1 MDDNAL
7 IVMPMSQELDLE
19 PGSTYTGTI
28 TVANPQ
34 SATSDLTYTATV
46 SPYSVSGSSYTAD
59 LSGHTSYTQLADW
72 ITLENNVGTMSPNGT
87 VEIKYTIKVPQDA
100 DPGGQYA
107 AVRVASTPDSSSTS
121 GISIGNSYE
130 MASIIYANIAGEV
143 HREGSVTSQSIP
155 SFITSSEFTSTA
167 TVVNNG
173 NTHEDA
179 LVTFKITNAMNG
191 GVIYPQDKSYKGIN
205 EIIMPDT
212 TRDLTYTFDHM
223 PAVGIINVNQTI
235 EYNGETYSLDQSIFI
250 CPVWF
255 MVLIG
260 ALIISVASLIAAR
273 IHRSRRRKRISSL

>member
-46 SPYSVSGSSYTAD
+46 SPYSVSGSRYTAD

-235 EYNGETYSLDQSIFI
+235 EYNGKTYSLDQSIFI

>member
-1 MDDNAL
+1 
-7 IVMPMSQELDLE
+7 MSQEISLN
-19 PGSTYTGTI
+19 PGETYTGTI

-34 SATSDLTYTATV
+34 SATSDLGFTATI

-59 LSGHTSYTQLADW
+59 LSGRTSYTQLADW
-72 ITLENNVGTMSPNGT
+72 ITLENDVGTLAPNAT
-87 VEIKYTIKVPQDA
+87 AEIAYTIKVPQDA

-107 AVRVASTPDSSSTS
+107 TIRVASTPDSSSTS

-212 TRDLTYTFDHM
+212 TRDLIYTFDHM
-223 PAVGIINVNQTI
+223 PAVGVINVNQTI

-250 CPVWF
+250 CPIWF
-255 MVLIG
+255 MVLVG
-260 ALIISVASLIAAR
+260 ALVISITSLIAAR
-273 IHRSRRRKRISSL
+273 IHKSRRRKRISNL